1 MKHRL
6 YAYLNIT
13 NPMVAWE
20 VAIGRIKSSCDI
32 SPNSFGTSIWA
43 YSLLRELALQG
54 MNKRFHNEMMLESK
68 RQHLSRG
75 TVSRLS
81 GVYFFESESDAFA
94 AVERW
99 GIPSRAQFISAVDFY
114 PNRLTRVDSEW
125 ITSYIQSD
133 ETDWMEH
140 YWNGET
146 LGQKPLTE
154 VLASGIG
161 QIRNLELRQRAVKQ
175 IYEKWTTSTPLLSM
189 ACCGFA
195 DALMEEIAMVRP
207 VISYENGVIKGTHYF
222 YIGDLEENQ
231 ELLLMCLEN
240 CKARG
245 EVLPMVVPDDGET
258 FFKIPDF
265 RHLDFELKFKPASDT
280 LAEIHAFASSSQ
292 PGQSQLI
299 GSGVIVSP
307 R

>member
-6 YAYLNIT
+6 YAYLNIM

-43 YSLLRELALQG
+43 YSLLRKLALQG
-54 MNKRFHNEMMLESK
+54 MDKRFNNELRLESV
-68 RQHLSRG
+68 RQRLPRR

-81 GVYFFESESDAFA
+81 GVYFFDSEADALA
-94 AVERW
+94 AVQRW
-99 GIPSRAQFISAVDFY
+99 GIPSRAQFISPVDFY
-114 PNRLTRVDSEW
+114 PNMLTRVDSEW

-146 LGQKPLTE
+146 LGEKPLTE

-161 QIRNLELRQRAVKQ
+161 QILNIELRQRAIEQ
-175 IYEKWTTSTPLLSM
+175 IYKKWPTSTPLLSM

-195 DALMEEIAMVRP
+195 DAQIEEIAIIRP
-207 VISYENGVIKGTHYF
+207 VISYDNGSIKGTHYI
-222 YIGDLEENQ
+222 YIGDLDSQQ
-231 ELLLMCLEN
+231 ERLLRALNN

-265 RHLDFELKFKPASDT
+265 SHLDFELKFKAASDT
-280 LAEIHAFASSSQ
+280 LADVHTFASKNHDNDA
-292 PGQSQLI
+292 
-299 GSGVIVSP
+299 
-307 R
+307 

>member
-6 YAYLNIT
+6 FAYLNIM

-32 SPNSFGTSIWA
+32 SPNSLGTSIWA
-43 YSLLRELALQG
+43 YSLLRKLALQG
-54 MNKRFHNEMMLESK
+54 MDKRFNNELMLESV
-68 RQHLSRG
+68 RQQLPQR

-81 GVYFFESESDAFA
+81 GVYFFESEGDARA

-99 GIPSRAQFISAVDFY
+99 GIPSRAQFISPIDFY
-114 PNRLTRVDSEW
+114 PNMLTRVDSEW

-133 ETDWMEH
+133 EADWMER

-161 QIRNLELRQRAVKQ
+161 QVRNMELRKRAIEQ
-175 IYEKWTTSTPLLSM
+175 IYKKWTTATPLLSM
-189 ACCGFA
+189 ACCGFG
-195 DALMEEIAMVRP
+195 DAQIEEIAMVRP
-207 VISYENGVIKGTHYF
+207 VISHENGVIKGTHEI
-222 YIGDLEENQ
+222 YIGDLDKNQ
-231 ELLLMCLEN
+231 ERLLAALEN

-258 FFKIPDF
+258 FFTTPDF
-265 RHLDFELKFKPASDT
+265 SHLDFELKFRPASDT
-280 LAEIHAFASSSQ
+280 LAEVHAFASTSHNSETQMAMAQ
-292 PGQSQLI
+292 PNTSNE
-299 GSGVIVSP
+299 
-307 R
+307 